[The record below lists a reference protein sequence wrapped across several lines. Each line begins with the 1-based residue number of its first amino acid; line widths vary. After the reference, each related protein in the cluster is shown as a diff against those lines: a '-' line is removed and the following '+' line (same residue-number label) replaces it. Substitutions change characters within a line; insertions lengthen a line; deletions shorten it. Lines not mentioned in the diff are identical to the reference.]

1 MGMRLVQK
9 LPRPHLF
16 PGWKCN
22 RAGHYCLARL
32 HDVLALNYGLISCT
46 GQYFSRYLHYKC
58 TYGDWDLMSC
68 YVKYL

>member
-16 PGWKCN
+16 SGWKCN

-46 GQYFSRYLHYKC
+46 GQYF
-58 TYGDWDLMSC
+58 
-68 YVKYL
+68 